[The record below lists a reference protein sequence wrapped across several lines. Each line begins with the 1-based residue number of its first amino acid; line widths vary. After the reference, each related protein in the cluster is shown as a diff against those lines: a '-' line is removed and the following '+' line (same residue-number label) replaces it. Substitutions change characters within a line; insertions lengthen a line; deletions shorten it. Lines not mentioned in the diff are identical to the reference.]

1 MVRVARSTAALLPA
15 DRPRYLMGV
24 GTVRDLITVIDCG
37 IDMFDCVY
45 PTRAGRHGRAITRG
59 GEFNVRN
66 AAFGRD
72 ERPLDPDCDCAV
84 CATHSRAYLS
94 HLFRSDELLGLHLL
108 SYHNLAVLAAL
119 MHDARA
125 AIAAGRWNEFRDAVV
140 EGVAR

>member
-1 MVRVARSTAALLPA
+1 
-15 DRPRYLMGV
+15 MGV
-24 GTVRDLITVIDCG
+24 GTVRDLIDGDRRG

-45 PTRAGRHGRAITRG
+45 PTRSGRHGRAMTRS
-59 GEFNVRN
+59 GEFNIRN

-72 ERPLDPDCDCAV
+72 DAPLDPDCDCAV
-84 CATHSRAYLS
+84 CTTYTRAYLS
-94 HLFRSDELLGLHLL
+94 HLFRSDELLGPQLL

-125 AIAAGRWNEFRDAVV
+125 AIAADRWDEFRDAIV